1 MELRHLQ
8 ALTAI
13 SDHGTFSAAAEHLN
27 TVQSN
32 ISAHVARLERELGA
46 PLFDRADGRLT
57 EEGTVVVA
65 RARRILSELDALVS
79 DVAACKD
86 EVTGTVRVG
95 MIGTTAR
102 WLVPRLMDMARKR
115 HPKLR
120 LVVVEGNTT
129 GLEPQL
135 ASGQLDLAV
144 LHLPVSG
151 RDLVARLLFEE
162 DLMLVV
168 PQGHAMADPGR
179 PLGLE
184 DLADL
189 ELILPLPGTAFR
201 DELDAVTRP
210 LGITLL
216 PGGGDRRAPPHRLAD
231 LRGLRT
237 GHPAGHRHPLVS
249 CAASSTRC
257 PSRACPGAGS
267 GVAQRSRGLPSAPT
281 RALSEL
287 LDAVVAVPDG
297 PARRR
302 PRRRLSGAIERAD
315 RAAAAPNPPALVVG
329 DPRLPPHAPDGRGVR
344 LGPELLDH
352 LEAEA
357 GVEGDVAL
365 LGRLEVGGAPGL
377 VDPFEH
383 RLQQGR
389 SHALALPV
397 TARCPAWP
405 GTSAAP
411 SGAGRRPRTAAAGP
425 GGPGADQE
433 RARSAGA
440 GAAP

>member
-46 PLFDRADGRLT
+46 PLIDRADGRLT

-86 EVTGTVRVG
+86 EVTGSVRIG

-102 WLVPRLMDMARKR
+102 WLVPRLMDVAAKR

-120 LVVVEGNTT
+120 LLVVEGNTT

-144 LHLPVSG
+144 LHLPVTG

-162 DLMLVV
+162 DLVLVV
-168 PQGHAMADPGR
+168 PDGHAMAH
-179 PLGLE
+179 PLQPVTLE
-184 DLADL
+184 DLADM
-189 ELILPLPGTAFR
+189 ELLLPLPGTAFR

-216 PGGGDRRAPPHRLAD
+216 PAAEID
-231 LRGLRT
+231 GLRLIASLT
-237 GHPAGHRHPLVS
+237 FEGYGPAILPATAIPSFLRAQFHPVAIEGLPRRRV
-249 CAASSTRC
+249 
-257 PSRACPGAGS
+257 

-281 RALSEL
+281 RALHEL
-287 LDAVVAVPDG
+287 LKAVVGMAEDRPDG
-297 PARRR
+297 
-302 PRRRLSGAIERAD
+302 
-315 RAAAAPNPPALVVG
+315 VHVG
-329 DPRLPPHAPDGRGVR
+329 D
-344 LGPELLDH
+344 
-352 LEAEA
+352 
-357 GVEGDVAL
+357 
-365 LGRLEVGGAPGL
+365 
-377 VDPFEH
+377 
-383 RLQQGR
+383 
-389 SHALALPV
+389 
-397 TARCPAWP
+397 
-405 GTSAAP
+405 
-411 SGAGRRPRTAAAGP
+411 
-425 GGPGADQE
+425 
-433 RARSAGA
+433 
-440 GAAP
+440 

>member
-32 ISAHVARLERELGA
+32 ISAHVARLERELGT
-46 PLFDRADGRLT
+46 PLIDRADGTLT
-57 EEGTVVVA
+57 EEGRVVVT

-79 DVAACKD
+79 DVAACRD

-95 MIGTTAR
+95 MIGTAAR
-102 WLVPRLMDMARKR
+102 WLVPRLMDLARKR

-144 LHLPVSG
+144 LHLPVTG

-168 PQGHAMADPGR
+168 PGGHAMAAVEGS
-179 PLGLE
+179 LALE

-189 ELILPLPGTAFR
+189 ELLLPVPGTAFR

-216 PGGGDRRAPPHRLAD
+216 PAAEID
-231 LRGLRT
+231 GLRLIASLT
-237 GHPAGHRHPLVS
+237 FEGYGPAILP
-249 CAASSTRC
+249 ATAIPSSLRSQFHGMTVEGLPR
-257 PSRACPGAGS
+257 RRV

-281 RALSEL
+281 RALNDL
-287 LDAVVAVPDG
+287 LKEVVAMPEG
-297 PARRR
+297 R
-302 PRRRLSGAIERAD
+302 PEGVHAAD
-315 RAAAAPNPPALVVG
+315 
-329 DPRLPPHAPDGRGVR
+329 
-344 LGPELLDH
+344 
-352 LEAEA
+352 
-357 GVEGDVAL
+357 
-365 LGRLEVGGAPGL
+365 
-377 VDPFEH
+377 
-383 RLQQGR
+383 
-389 SHALALPV
+389 
-397 TARCPAWP
+397 
-405 GTSAAP
+405 
-411 SGAGRRPRTAAAGP
+411 
-425 GGPGADQE
+425 
-433 RARSAGA
+433 
-440 GAAP
+440 

>member
-8 ALTAI
+8 ALTAV

-57 EEGTVVVA
+57 QEGTVVVA

-86 EVTGTVRVG
+86 EVAGTVRVG

-102 WLVPRLMDMARKR
+102 WLVPGLMDMARKR

-129 GLEPQL
+129 GLEPQV
-135 ASGQLDLAV
+135 ASGHLDLAI

-151 RDLVARLLFEE
+151 RDLATRLLFEE
-162 DLMLVV
+162 DLMLVL
-168 PQGHAMADPGR
+168 PQGHAMVDPGR

-184 DLADL
+184 DLADM
-189 ELILPLPGTAFR
+189 ELILPVPGTAFR

-216 PGGGDRRAPPHRLAD
+216 PAAEID
-231 LRGLRT
+231 GLRLIASLT
-237 GHPAGHRHPLVS
+237 FEGYGPAILPATAIPSFLRDQFHPVS
-249 CAASSTRC
+249 IEGLPR
-257 PSRACPGAGS
+257 RRV

-281 RALSEL
+281 RALNEL
-287 LDAVVAVPDG
+287 LEAVVAMPED
-297 PARRR
+297 R
-302 PRRRLSGAIERAD
+302 PEG
-315 RAAAAPNPPALVVG
+315 VHVG
-329 DPRLPPHAPDGRGVR
+329 
-344 LGPELLDH
+344 
-352 LEAEA
+352 
-357 GVEGDVAL
+357 
-365 LGRLEVGGAPGL
+365 
-377 VDPFEH
+377 
-383 RLQQGR
+383 
-389 SHALALPV
+389 S
-397 TARCPAWP
+397 
-405 GTSAAP
+405 
-411 SGAGRRPRTAAAGP
+411 
-425 GGPGADQE
+425 
-433 RARSAGA
+433 
-440 GAAP
+440 

>member
-13 SDHGTFSAAAEHLN
+13 SDHGTFSAAAEHLE

-46 PLFDRADGRLT
+46 PLIDRANGRLT

-120 LVVVEGNTT
+120 LVIVEGNTT
-129 GLEPQL
+129 GLEPLL

-144 LHLPVSG
+144 LHLPLTG

-162 DLMLVV
+162 DLVLVV
-168 PQGHAMADPGR
+168 PRGHTMVSPDR
-179 PLGLE
+179 PVTLE
-184 DLADL
+184 DLADM
-189 ELILPLPGTAFR
+189 ELLLPVPGTAFR

-210 LGITLL
+210 LGVTLS
-216 PGGGDRRAPPHRLAD
+216 PAAEID
-231 LRGLRT
+231 GLRLIASLT
-237 GHPAGHRHPLVS
+237 FEGYGPAILPATAIPSFLRAEFHPVPIEGLPRRRV
-249 CAASSTRC
+249 
-257 PSRACPGAGS
+257 

-281 RALSEL
+281 RALHDL
-287 LDAVVAVPDG
+287 LKTVVAVDED
-297 PARRR
+297 R
-302 PRRRLSGAIERAD
+302 PE
-315 RAAAAPNPPALVVG
+315 
-329 DPRLPPHAPDGRGVR
+329 GVYVQTT
-344 LGPELLDH
+344 P
-352 LEAEA
+352 
-357 GVEGDVAL
+357 
-365 LGRLEVGGAPGL
+365 
-377 VDPFEH
+377 
-383 RLQQGR
+383 
-389 SHALALPV
+389 
-397 TARCPAWP
+397 
-405 GTSAAP
+405 
-411 SGAGRRPRTAAAGP
+411 
-425 GGPGADQE
+425 
-433 RARSAGA
+433 
-440 GAAP
+440 

>member
-8 ALTAI
+8 ALTAV

-57 EEGTVVVA
+57 QEGTVVVA
-65 RARRILSELDALVS
+65 RARRILSELDALIS

-102 WLVPRLMDMARKR
+102 WLVPRLMDLARKR

-120 LVVVEGNTT
+120 LVIVEGNTT

-135 ASGQLDLAV
+135 ASGQLDLAI
-144 LHLPVSG
+144 LHLPLAG

-168 PQGHAMADPGR
+168 PQGHAMAHPHG
-179 PLGLE
+179 PFGLE
-184 DLADL
+184 DLADM

-210 LGITLL
+210 MGITLL
-216 PGGGDRRAPPHRLAD
+216 PIAEVD
-231 LRGLRT
+231 GLRLIASLAFE
-237 GHPAGHRHPLVS
+237 GYGPAILP
-249 CAASSTRC
+249 ATAI
-257 PSRACPGAGS
+257 PSYLRSQFQPVTIEGLPRRRV

-281 RALSEL
+281 RALNEL
-287 LDAVVAVPDG
+287 LDQVVAVVDDKPDG
-297 PARRR
+297 
-302 PRRRLSGAIERAD
+302 
-315 RAAAAPNPPALVVG
+315 VHVG
-329 DPRLPPHAPDGRGVR
+329 
-344 LGPELLDH
+344 
-352 LEAEA
+352 
-357 GVEGDVAL
+357 
-365 LGRLEVGGAPGL
+365 
-377 VDPFEH
+377 
-383 RLQQGR
+383 
-389 SHALALPV
+389 
-397 TARCPAWP
+397 T
-405 GTSAAP
+405 
-411 SGAGRRPRTAAAGP
+411 
-425 GGPGADQE
+425 
-433 RARSAGA
+433 
-440 GAAP
+440 

>member
-8 ALTAI
+8 ALTAV

-46 PLFDRADGRLT
+46 PLIDRADGRLT

-65 RARRILSELDALVS
+65 RARRILSELDALIS

-102 WLVPRLMDMARKR
+102 WLVPRLMDVARKR

-144 LHLPVSG
+144 LHLPVNG
-151 RDLVARLLFEE
+151 GDLVARLLFEE

-179 PLGLE
+179 PLALE
-184 DLADL
+184 DLADM
-189 ELILPLPGTAFR
+189 ELLLPLPGTAFR

-216 PGGGDRRAPPHRLAD
+216 PAAEID
-231 LRGLRT
+231 GLRLIASLAFEGYGPAILPAT
-237 GHPAGHRHPLVS
+237 AVPSFLRAQIHPVPIDGLPRRRV
-249 CAASSTRC
+249 
-257 PSRACPGAGS
+257 

-281 RALSEL
+281 RALNEL
-287 LDAVVAVPDG
+287 LDAVVAVPEDRPDG
-297 PARRR
+297 
-302 PRRRLSGAIERAD
+302 
-315 RAAAAPNPPALVVG
+315 VHVG
-329 DPRLPPHAPDGRGVR
+329 D
-344 LGPELLDH
+344 
-352 LEAEA
+352 
-357 GVEGDVAL
+357 
-365 LGRLEVGGAPGL
+365 
-377 VDPFEH
+377 
-383 RLQQGR
+383 
-389 SHALALPV
+389 
-397 TARCPAWP
+397 
-405 GTSAAP
+405 
-411 SGAGRRPRTAAAGP
+411 
-425 GGPGADQE
+425 
-433 RARSAGA
+433 
-440 GAAP
+440 